1 MKPVYFK
8 HPSKPGPLLEGA
20 LHVPDGV
27 GPFPGTVVCHPHPEY
42 GGSMDV
48 ALVVAIAKGLARAG
62 WVALRFNFRG
72 VGQSQGAY
80 DEGRGEV
87 EDVEAAVAHLR
98 AQDAV
103 RDAPLAL
110 VGYSFGAWVALEAA
124 QRTDRVAA
132 VVAVALPLWR
142 MPQGWLRDLDVPKLL
157 IAGDRDTVCPLAELK
172 AWAAQL
178 PGITEIGVLPRA
190 DHYLAGREGQVAD
203 EVARF
208 LNAHARTPREG
219 AK

>member
-1 MKPVYFK
+1 MKQVYFK
-8 HPSKPGPLLEGA
+8 HPDKPGPLLEGM
-20 LHVPDGV
+20 LHVPEGT
-27 GPFPGTVVCHPHPEY
+27 GPFPGAVVCHPHPEY

-48 ALVVAIAKGLARAG
+48 PLVVAIAKGLARAG
-62 WVALRFNFRG
+62 WAALRFNFRG
-72 VGQSQGAY
+72 VGHSQGSY

-87 EDVEAAVAHLR
+87 DDVQAAVASLR

-124 QRTDRVAA
+124 RRTDRIAA

-142 MPQGWLRDLDVPKLL
+142 MPEGWLSDLDAPKLF
-157 IAGDRDTVCPLAELK
+157 IAGDRDTVCPVAELK
-172 AWAAQL
+172 AWATRL
-178 PGITEIGVLPRA
+178 PGTNELAFLTRA

-208 LNAHARTPREG
+208 LRAHAGQTPE
-219 AK
+219 ASA